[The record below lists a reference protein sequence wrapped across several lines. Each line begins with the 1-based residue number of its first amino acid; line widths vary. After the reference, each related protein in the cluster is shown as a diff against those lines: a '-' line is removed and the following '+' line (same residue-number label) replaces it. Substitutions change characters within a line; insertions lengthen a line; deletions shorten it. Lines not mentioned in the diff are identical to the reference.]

1 MPASTFTIARF
12 TFYEAVRN
20 RLFILTII
28 GMICMFGLSEFV
40 GELAITETKD
50 LQSVF
55 IAAGLRIFSIVTVA
69 LFVITSVV
77 REFND
82 KGFEMILSLPIRRSS
97 YYFGKFLGFS
107 ILAIILVFA
116 ASLLLMIYSQ
126 PGYIFLWGFSLFC
139 ELLIVI
145 SLSLL
150 CLFTFSNI
158 TISFIAV
165 IAFYLL
171 SRSMYVIKLI
181 STSPILE
188 FKTFSQEFMN
198 FLVDAISFILPELN
212 NFTQSEWLI
221 YGTNSGDITLI
232 IAQTMIYLPILW
244 SAGLFDLYR
253 KDL

>member
-1 MPASTFTIARF
+1 
-12 TFYEAVRN
+12 
-20 RLFILTII
+20 
-28 GMICMFGLSEFV
+28 
-40 GELAITETKD
+40 
-50 LQSVF
+50 
-55 IAAGLRIFSIVTVA
+55 
-69 LFVITSVV
+69 
-77 REFND
+77 
-82 KGFEMILSLPIRRSS
+82 
-97 YYFGKFLGFS
+97 
-107 ILAIILVFA
+107 
-116 ASLLLMIYSQ
+116 
-126 PGYIFLWGFSLFC
+126 
-139 ELLIVI
+139 
-145 SLSLL
+145 L